1 MNWFAL
7 AYHPRYITM
16 HSLYIAEEKH
26 HGGQHKRGALQ
37 YSWLAKEVEL
47 EFICTE

>member
-16 HSLYIAEEKH
+16 HSLHIAEEKH
-26 HGGQHKRGALQ
+26 HGGQHK
-37 YSWLAKEVEL
+37 EVHCN
-47 EFICTE
+47 IHG